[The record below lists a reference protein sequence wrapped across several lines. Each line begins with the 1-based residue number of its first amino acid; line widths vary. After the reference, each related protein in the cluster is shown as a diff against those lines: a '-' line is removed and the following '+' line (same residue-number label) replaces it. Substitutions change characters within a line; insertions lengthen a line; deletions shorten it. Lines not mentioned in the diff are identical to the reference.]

1 MEWEMCRDRCT
12 CCCCYVGIII
22 IIKVAEC
29 YE

>member
-12 CCCCYVGIII
+12 CCCCYVGNII